1 MPFQGYNYEDAIAV
15 SARLVREDLLT
26 TIHIDEIVMQLD
38 PDEYLCTPEEID
50 ALGYMSEGLVCDGVW
65 LEAGDVAICAR
76 RRATALDA
84 TSDDEQPR
92 VRRVPEGVRGRVIGS
107 SIKQIEEYDGKAFV
121 LRESAVVLLAY
132 RCRIGVGD
140 KLSGRHGNKGIVS
153 IVVDDRDAHL
163 HPLPLPLASFF
174 QTFLQPINLPLKFD
188 SQIRLPSTQD
198 MPYLPDGT
206 PIDVCLNPLGV
217 PSRMNVGQIFENLL
231 GSAGRWNGEE
241 YRVGTFDEM
250 FAEEA
255 SRGLVFDALRRAQES
270 TGYKWL
276 LDGETPGKTRVY
288 DGRTGMPLDQPVTV
302 GVSTL
307 GLIAAGYIIKLCH
320 MVKDKIHSRGFRLE
334 KGYNMLTM
342 QPIKGRKH
350 GGGLRLGEMEVSGII
365 GHGASQ
371 LLQELLTLKSDDV
384 FGRNETYEKLKQG
397 EEVVLPK
404 GATSEG
410 YRTFRRELA
419 ARAAFDEAVGH
430 VGRCLGHLQTTQA
443 ANKALENL
451 WTQFP
456 QLLASEL
463 ANLACQTL
471 WEAFERLA
479 RCQPK
484 SSIDGH
490 QVLAAARR
498 ILEGFETDA
507 QEVCL
512 RALHAFACCESTSTA
527 FLLCIESSQ
536 FNLEML
542 LFLVAK
548 LCDEKGA
555 ASSAST
561 RTLLGLLAHELG
573 AVPVA
578 GFFVLSPEP
587 LVDTVF
593 ASALAQSL
601 AWYKDQLETES
612 DSLDVEV
619 HLNFAMGSLLMAWL
633 ARGDPVAKLTLKEH
647 LGSTQA
653 LLDILRTFTD
663 VDINTFENG
672 SRLEAKV
679 DNWEQLY
686 KLFKK
691 KGIGIT
697 KAEFDPVIHCAPGA
711 AVVFIYRIYEILT
724 KCAVRS
730 NAPIKELV
738 SIQHELPPFMRDGGP
753 LSDSRPLGEMLF
765 AVSQCG
771 ELAQFWTFWHQ
782 VNEGFGD

>member
-1 MPFQGYNYEDAIAV
+1 MIYRRTLFSPRKFKMKNEASSHTPSV
-15 SARLVREDLLT
+15 WSAPCPKSEGDLGG
-26 TIHIDEIVMQLD
+26 HS
-38 PDEYLCTPEEID
+38 TPE
-50 ALGYMSEGLVCDGVW
+50 A
-65 LEAGDVAICAR
+65 
-76 RRATALDA
+76 
-84 TSDDEQPR
+84 
-92 VRRVPEGVRGRVIGS
+92 
-107 SIKQIEEYDGKAFV
+107 
-121 LRESAVVLLAY
+121 
-132 RCRIGVGD
+132 
-140 KLSGRHGNKGIVS
+140 
-153 IVVDDRDAHL
+153 
-163 HPLPLPLASFF
+163 
-174 QTFLQPINLPLKFD
+174 
-188 SQIRLPSTQD
+188 
-198 MPYLPDGT
+198 
-206 PIDVCLNPLGV
+206 
-217 PSRMNVGQIFENLL
+217 
-231 GSAGRWNGEE
+231 
-241 YRVGTFDEM
+241 
-250 FAEEA
+250 
-255 SRGLVFDALRRAQES
+255 
-270 TGYKWL
+270 L
-276 LDGETPGKTRVY
+276 LDCFAYLMSPKGE
-288 DGRTGMPLDQPVTV
+288 PLTLRKLTEIFDLVSLAPVR
-302 GVSTL
+302 
-307 GLIAAGYIIKLCH
+307 LCL
-320 MVKDKIHSRGFRLE
+320 RA
-334 KGYNMLTM
+334 
-342 QPIKGRKH
+342 H
-350 GGGLRLGEMEVSGII
+350 GQLQ
-365 GHGASQ
+365 Q
-371 LLQELLTLKSDDV
+371 LLQGLQAVENNSEARLLRVGCWHSLSCDAFCAAELLEASWESLVASIEAPEVEESLSRTPTLV
-384 FGRNETYEKLKQG
+384 C
-397 EEVVLPK
+397 PK
-404 GATSEG
+404 GVHEAGSLKRRRLQVVGGGSTGTPGFRASAGETRVLGRLQEEEALRCFRGGGEG
-410 YRTFRRELA
+410 
-419 ARAAFDEAVGH
+419 AAFDEAVGH

-527 FLLCIESSQ
+527 C

-561 RTLLGLLAHELG
+561 RTLLGLLAHVAGRGTSSVCQELG

-653 LLDILRTFTD
+653 LLDILRTFT
-663 VDINTFENG
+663 VFQENCG
-672 SRLEAKV
+672 SLTDASLLCLHAV
-679 DNWEQLY
+679 M
-686 KLFKK
+686 
-691 KGIGIT
+691 
-697 KAEFDPVIHCAPGA
+697 EF
-711 AVVFIYRIYEILT
+711 
-724 KCAVRS
+724 
-730 NAPIKELV
+730 
-738 SIQHELPPFMRDGGP
+738 
-753 LSDSRPLGEMLF
+753 LSDSDGAKHLEMTPPKVRKAPPRILQPEPE
-765 AVSQCG
+765 AVASQKPKAQVPTAVKKEQYDEFDVVHERSKTKAPEIDNVQNEFG
-771 ELAQFWTFWHQ
+771 VVQVYHRRAKKTSLAL
-782 VNEGFGD
+782 

>member
-1 MPFQGYNYEDAIAV
+1 MIYRRTLFSPRKFKMKNEASSHTPSV
-15 SARLVREDLLT
+15 WSAPCPKSEGDLGG
-26 TIHIDEIVMQLD
+26 HS
-38 PDEYLCTPEEID
+38 TPE
-50 ALGYMSEGLVCDGVW
+50 A
-65 LEAGDVAICAR
+65 
-76 RRATALDA
+76 
-84 TSDDEQPR
+84 
-92 VRRVPEGVRGRVIGS
+92 
-107 SIKQIEEYDGKAFV
+107 
-121 LRESAVVLLAY
+121 
-132 RCRIGVGD
+132 
-140 KLSGRHGNKGIVS
+140 
-153 IVVDDRDAHL
+153 
-163 HPLPLPLASFF
+163 
-174 QTFLQPINLPLKFD
+174 
-188 SQIRLPSTQD
+188 
-198 MPYLPDGT
+198 
-206 PIDVCLNPLGV
+206 
-217 PSRMNVGQIFENLL
+217 
-231 GSAGRWNGEE
+231 
-241 YRVGTFDEM
+241 
-250 FAEEA
+250 
-255 SRGLVFDALRRAQES
+255 
-270 TGYKWL
+270 L
-276 LDGETPGKTRVY
+276 LDCFAYLMSPKGE
-288 DGRTGMPLDQPVTV
+288 PLTLRKLTEIFDLVSLAPVR
-302 GVSTL
+302 
-307 GLIAAGYIIKLCH
+307 LCL
-320 MVKDKIHSRGFRLE
+320 RA
-334 KGYNMLTM
+334 
-342 QPIKGRKH
+342 H
-350 GGGLRLGEMEVSGII
+350 GQLQ
-365 GHGASQ
+365 Q
-371 LLQELLTLKSDDV
+371 LLQGLQAVENNSEARLLRVGCWHSLSCDAFCAAELLEASWESLVASIEAPEVEESLSRTPTLV
-384 FGRNETYEKLKQG
+384 C
-397 EEVVLPK
+397 PK
-404 GATSEG
+404 GVHEAGSLKRRRLQVVGGGSTGTPGFRASAGETRVLGRLQEEEALRCFRGGGEG
-410 YRTFRRELA
+410 
-419 ARAAFDEAVGH
+419 AAFDEAVGH

-527 FLLCIESSQ
+527 C

-561 RTLLGLLAHELG
+561 RTLLGLLAHVAGRGTSSVCQDPSDPTPAQVTDQHAPSVPVVFHMESEELG

-653 LLDILRTFTD
+653 LLDILRTFT
-663 VDINTFENG
+663 VFQENCG
-672 SRLEAKV
+672 SLTDASLLCLHAV
-679 DNWEQLY
+679 M
-686 KLFKK
+686 
-691 KGIGIT
+691 
-697 KAEFDPVIHCAPGA
+697 EF
-711 AVVFIYRIYEILT
+711 
-724 KCAVRS
+724 
-730 NAPIKELV
+730 
-738 SIQHELPPFMRDGGP
+738 
-753 LSDSRPLGEMLF
+753 LSDSDGAKHLEMTPPKVRKAPPRILQPEPE
-765 AVSQCG
+765 AVASQKPKAQVPTAVKKEQYDEFDVVHERSKTKAPEIDNVQNEFG
-771 ELAQFWTFWHQ
+771 VVQVYHRRAKKTSLAL
-782 VNEGFGD
+782 